1 MKWKHIKFIKH
12 SLNFNLPQTRVFSD
26 NTFQAIL
33 EKLLAKS
40 EVRVITIQLHNYN
53 NGFDNK
59 F

>member
-1 MKWKHIKFIKH
+1 MY
-12 SLNFNLPQTRVFSD
+12 
-26 NTFQAIL
+26 NTFPAIL

-40 EVRVITIQLHNYN
+40 EVRGITIQLHNYN